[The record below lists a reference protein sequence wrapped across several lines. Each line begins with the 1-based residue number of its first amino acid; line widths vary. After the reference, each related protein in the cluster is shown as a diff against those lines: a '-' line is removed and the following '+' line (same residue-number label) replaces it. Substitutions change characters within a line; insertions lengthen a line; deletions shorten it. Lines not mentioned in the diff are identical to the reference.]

1 MPRAAAPPRA
11 PAQAAANKKRA
22 VCGQDQPVEMQKQ
35 AAARLRAAAVATP
48 QRRGAARRP
57 REARGGEEAGP
68 PAKKGAGAAAEEPQ
82 VTAGAESDAAVE
94 VALRLHADLLQ
105 GFAAK
110 RRDRRAACEL
120 AEQRVTELYGD
131 LLAAVKGLLPA
142 VGAEHSKQEFASAG
156 AAASAAAGAC
166 AGRAY
171 GVLRL
176 RGRLAAVCEEEGSA
190 AESREEPAL
199 AAQLESLRASGAEGR
214 ARDALCAALAA
225 LASRREMCW
234 LEAHDGE
241 TPERGYFAHALACPR
256 STLQLSV
263 ASRVPRVQPAS
274 LLVTSRFSLRKAL
287 ERMDY
292 GGPLRDVPAEA
303 WAGGQLEFAL
313 QELEDSDDLGKYG
326 SLPEERQPALG
337 LPPDARLR
345 ELLLSQ
351 VEVVMVAAY
360 AALAPRAVAAAEAL
374 SEVVQAEFEHL
385 LRSVK
390 AEGAAVVLQL
400 GGDNPHK
407 LARKVYSRLAFAKH
421 GLRCGYLRW
430 RPSPQVAWAREQ
442 PWARR
447 VCIGLQLP

>member
-234 LEAHDGE
+234 LE
-241 TPERGYFAHALACPR
+241 
-256 STLQLSV
+256 
-263 ASRVPRVQPAS
+263 VPRVQPAS